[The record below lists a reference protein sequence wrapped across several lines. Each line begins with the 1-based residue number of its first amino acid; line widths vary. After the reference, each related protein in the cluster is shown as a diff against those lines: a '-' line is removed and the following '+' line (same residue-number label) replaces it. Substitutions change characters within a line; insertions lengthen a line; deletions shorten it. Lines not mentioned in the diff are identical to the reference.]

1 MLMTLFLRYGVSKL
15 LEVLL
20 VRKLGSVTHP
30 VAVGKP
36 LKVIIN
42 TLNPGMCDTGIAHEL
57 EGFRDVFWRILLKI
71 FARTPEVGSRT
82 LMAAVVAG
90 EESHGQ
96 YMDNGEVHRYV
107 IEIAFQSNNSK

>member
-1 MLMTLFLRYGVSKL
+1 MTLSFRYGVSKL

-30 VAVGKP
+30 VGKP

-42 TLNPGMCDTGIAHEL
+42 TLNPGMCDTGITHEL
-57 EGFRDVFWRILLKI
+57 EGFRYVFWQILLKV

-82 LMAAVVAG
+82 LMAAVEAG

-96 YMDNGEVHRYV
+96 YMDNGEVYG
-107 IEIAFQSNNSK
+107 